1 MAAAPPHSKVP
12 SSHHAACAEVPDVG
26 GTVPFRCVSLPPLEC
41 KPRVQLLFLRTGQ
54 GHELI
59 RPLPSA
65 PPLLEPPSRCSLC
78 LKVWRCVL
86 RSLSLPLLSRGGRL
100 QHAAHSPPSGCAGY
114 SMLAVQDV
122 AKCHTVD

>member
-41 KPRVQLLFLRTGQ
+41 KPRVQLLFLRHGQ

-65 PPLLEPPSRCSLC
+65 PPLLESPSPLQPVSGFG
-78 LKVWRCVL
+78 VEF
-86 RSLSLPLLSRGGRL
+86 RSLSIVVLGALQKLDPTKPWYVNLTAISR
-100 QHAAHSPPSGCAGY
+100 AG
-114 SMLAVQDV
+114 LGNLV
-122 AKCHTVD
+122 